1 MCLGCLDLKWS
12 QVKPPWMIR
21 WSHHTWTRYPL
32 TVVHD
37 VDFTLTGGRIP
48 KNGLKQSNV
57 TVSLNRTHPTW
68 YDRQTL
74 GLERK
79 KTPIGFQTESENGSI
94 NFARGTGTPRTLKS
108 QESTLN
114 NREGV
119 APAISRLGRTRSFQ
133 VVLADSSVFLDR
145 DVLGHGH
152 LRTGSY

>member
-114 NREGV
+114 NREREWPCNQSTRTDSEFSGG
-119 APAISRLGRTRSFQ
+119 SR
-133 VVLADSSVFLDR
+133 
-145 DVLGHGH
+145 
-152 LRTGSY
+152 